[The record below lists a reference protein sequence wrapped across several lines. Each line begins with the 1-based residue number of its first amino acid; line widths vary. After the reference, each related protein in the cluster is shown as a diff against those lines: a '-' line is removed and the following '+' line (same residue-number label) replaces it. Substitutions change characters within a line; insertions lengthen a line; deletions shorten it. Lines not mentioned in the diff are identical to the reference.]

1 MTNILFNGFLTLK
14 IFYLKVVGIG
24 SQGLKYKSK
33 FEQYL
38 FYITEYG
45 IYLYVFLSLFDKGE
59 GLRTIG
65 LYGALTGWV
74 ILVFFV
80 KRITL
85 TVDILVCSFFLY
97 IASTVLSSF
106 FSIDPAYSLKA
117 LKGDVLKSTAVFLII
132 STFFNTQM
140 LIRISKV
147 ICVSGLIILA
157 FGLHSLL
164 LGRTGF
170 YTSENMFLSLDKNEF
185 GFFVGLFSPFFVMFF
200 VKNNTTLEKG
210 IWGLSSLWGIF
221 GTIFSASRAAIGNIF
236 AALGIWAIFLLKREH
251 LKNTLI
257 VILIVLVFIITTFN
271 FWPEPIK
278 THILS
283 TSMDLKTLNQRTHLF
298 WKPAL
303 EAAKK
308 RPLFG
313 WGYGNKIYRDQRPFE
328 NGEKPNWALRGGLH
342 STFISILFHQGIV
355 GLLSYLFLLLST
367 SFILIKIIRNET
379 DEKKLLAIALLSII
393 VGSAFVNSFL
403 LSIPLRRFA
412 PILGMSSALFKNKS
426 RYVNE

>member
-1 MTNILFNGFLTLK
+1 
-14 IFYLKVVGIG
+14 
-24 SQGLKYKSK
+24 
-33 FEQYL
+33 
-38 FYITEYG
+38 
-45 IYLYVFLSLFDKGE
+45 
-59 GLRTIG
+59 
-65 LYGALTGWV
+65 
-74 ILVFFV
+74 
-80 KRITL
+80 
-85 TVDILVCSFFLY
+85 
-97 IASTVLSSF
+97 
-106 FSIDPAYSLKA
+106 
-117 LKGDVLKSTAVFLII
+117 
-132 STFFNTQM
+132 
-140 LIRISKV
+140 
-147 ICVSGLIILA
+147 
-157 FGLHSLL
+157 
-164 LGRTGF
+164 
-170 YTSENMFLSLDKNEF
+170 
-185 GFFVGLFSPFFVMFF
+185 
-200 VKNNTTLEKG
+200 
-210 IWGLSSLWGIF
+210 
-221 GTIFSASRAAIGNIF
+221 
-236 AALGIWAIFLLKREH
+236 
-251 LKNTLI
+251 
-257 VILIVLVFIITTFN
+257 
-271 FWPEPIK
+271 
-278 THILS
+278 
-283 TSMDLKTLNQRTHLF
+283 MDLKTLNQRTHLF